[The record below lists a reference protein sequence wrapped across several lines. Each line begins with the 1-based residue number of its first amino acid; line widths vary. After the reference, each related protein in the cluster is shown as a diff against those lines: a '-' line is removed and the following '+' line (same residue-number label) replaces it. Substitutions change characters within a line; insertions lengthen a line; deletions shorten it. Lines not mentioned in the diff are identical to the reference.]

1 MLHINSLTPKI
12 VVSFFINYG
21 VFFKNEIIRCA
32 IFRWYLNKWFDGKS
46 MESFFLMVRCFNGII

>member
-21 VFFKNEIIRCA
+21 VFFKNETIRCA

-46 MESFFLMVRCFNGII
+46 MESFFLMVR